1 MRLGVLYSGGKDSN
15 LALYYAKKHHEVV
28 VLLNIEPSSDDSEL
42 FHYINNHIVKL
53 QSKALDIPLLRKRSS
68 DTERDQL
75 LVLRDLLKEAKVKY
89 NIRGIV
95 TGAVRSTYQSSRF
108 QKICRDL
115 DLWCF
120 NPLWLTPEEE
130 ILDTI
135 IKNKFVAII
144 TRLAYENPD
153 VSILGKPI
161 DKYTIDY
168 LKQANVNLVGEGGEY
183 ETIVLDSPIFKKKI
197 VVDSYIIEKNQHEA
211 NFIITSAH
219 LKEK

>member
-53 QSKALDIPLLRKRSS
+53 QSKALDIPILRKKSS

-161 DKYTIDY
+161 DKSTIDY

-197 VVDSYIIEKNQHEA
+197 IVDSYIIEKNQHEA

>member
-153 VSILGKPI
+153 VTILGKPI